1 MAGFPQITEEDSKSF
16 TETLNELVLQS
27 EATSALI
34 VEKAGYLIHQCGRC
48 ADFDTTQVATLASN
62 AFNATQFLASL
73 ITETNFTGMYQQG
86 ERFSTLILNVD
97 ENCLV
102 VVIFKATLSV
112 GMIKYYASIAI
123 KCIADQLLIAQGRDN
138 SGGID
143 LADLDPTNVS
153 ELFKRRET
161 GESAST
167 TP

>member
-1 MAGFPQITEEDSKSF
+1 M
-16 TETLNELVLQS
+16 
-27 EATSALI
+27 
-34 VEKAGYLIHQCGRC
+34 
-48 ADFDTTQVATLASN
+48 
-62 AFNATQFLASL
+62 
-73 ITETNFTGMYQQG
+73 
-86 ERFSTLILNVD
+86 D

-102 VVIFKATLSV
+102 VVIFKAALSV

-123 KCIADQLLIAQGRDN
+123 KRIADQLLIAQGRDN

>member
-73 ITETNFTGMYQQG
+73 ITETNFTGM
-86 ERFSTLILNVD
+86 
-97 ENCLV
+97 
-102 VVIFKATLSV
+102 
-112 GMIKYYASIAI
+112 
-123 KCIADQLLIAQGRDN
+123 
-138 SGGID
+138 
-143 LADLDPTNVS
+143 
-153 ELFKRRET
+153 
-161 GESAST
+161 
-167 TP
+167 